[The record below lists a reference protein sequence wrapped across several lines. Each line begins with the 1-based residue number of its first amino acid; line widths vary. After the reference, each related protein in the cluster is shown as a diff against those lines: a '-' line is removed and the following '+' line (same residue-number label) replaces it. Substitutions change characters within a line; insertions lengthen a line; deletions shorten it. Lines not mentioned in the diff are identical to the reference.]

1 MSAEEH
7 ENWEQLRMD
16 PDPEA
21 DLGYESSEWE
31 VLSVET
37 GGRNQRLF
45 LPTDE
50 DALHDDAFIVA
61 EASALCD
68 VADCR

>member
-7 ENWEQLRMD
+7 EDWERLRMD

-21 DLGYESSEWE
+21 DLGYESSEWD

-45 LPTDE
+45 LPADE
-50 DALHDDAFIVA
+50 EMLRDDAFI
-61 EASALCD
+61 L
-68 VADCR
+68 ADEDAVCNVEHRL